1 LLSTQPLKIDQTMRY
16 FTPFLLA
23 MLLVALFL
31 RVEFIFT
38 ILYLLVAIRVLAT
51 LWMRRAVR
59 QLSGQRSYV
68 NRAFTGDRVAIQL
81 TVRNGGWLPLL
92 WVEIDES
99 LPLNLRAAP
108 FERRV
113 ISLGSHETWST
124 GYALLCQR
132 RGRYAIGPTTLRTG
146 DPLGLAQHELTLGG
160 REDLIVYPR
169 VVPLAKLGLPTR
181 SPLATL
187 PTASPIFEDTSRL
200 LSVRDYRRGD
210 PPRRVHWRATARIG
224 NLVVK
229 QYQPA
234 IARETM
240 ICLDLHEEGYTTAR
254 YRHDA
259 VELAIVVAASLA
271 NHAIVREGLPV
282 GLTTQ
287 PLALAPGARSAGPD
301 HRPNLRLPPR
311 HERAQL
317 VRILESLAEVELT
330 TDPERPF
337 AALLRRDWLDL
348 PWGGTVVAITG
359 RADAS
364 LTEALLQL
372 RRGGLAVALVLVGA
386 TGAATEPGWSAP
398 SGVPVYTIRAERD
411 LEVLA

>member
-1 LLSTQPLKIDQTMRY
+1 MRH

-23 MLLVALFL
+23 LLLAALLL
-31 RVEFIFT
+31 RVEFFLTIF
-38 ILYLLVAIRVLAT
+38 YLLLAILVLST

-59 QLSGQRSYV
+59 QLTGERRFV
-68 NRAFTGDRVAIQL
+68 NRAFTGDRVEVRL

-99 LPLNLRAAP
+99 LPVQLRAAP

-113 ISLGSHETWST
+113 FGLGAHEAWSSD
-124 GYALLCQR
+124 YALLCHR

-146 DPLGLAQHELTLGG
+146 DPLGLARHQLTLGE
-160 REDLIVYPR
+160 REELIVYPR
-169 VVPLAKLGLPTR
+169 IVPLAHLGLPTR

-210 PPRRVHWRATARIG
+210 PPRRVHWRATARTG
-224 NLVVK
+224 HLVVK

-240 ICLDLHEEGYTTAR
+240 ICLDLHEEGYPTAR

-271 NHAIVREGLPV
+271 NHAIVRERLPV

-287 PLALAPGARSAGPD
+287 PPERAPGAAADAP
-301 HRPNLRLPPR
+301 PANLRLPPR
-311 HERAQL
+311 HERAHL
-317 VRILESLAEVELT
+317 IRILETLAEVELVRG
-330 TDPERPF
+330 PGRPF
-337 AALLRRDWLDL
+337 DALLRRDWLDL
-348 PWGGTVVAITG
+348 AWGGTVVVITG
-359 RADAS
+359 RADLP
-364 LTEALLQL
+364 LTGALLQL
-372 RRGGLAVALVLVGA
+372 RRGGLAVALILVGA
-386 TGAATEPGWSAP
+386 TGAATGPGWVAP
-398 SGVPVYTIRAERD
+398 PGVAVYHVQGERD

>member
-1 LLSTQPLKIDQTMRY
+1 MRY

-23 MLLVALFL
+23 LLLVALLL
-31 RVEFIFT
+31 RVEFILT
-38 ILYLLVAIRVLAT
+38 IFYLLVAIRVLAT

-59 QLSGQRSYV
+59 QLSGERRYI
-68 NRAFTGDRVAIQL
+68 NRAFTGDRVEVRL

-99 LPLNLRAAP
+99 MPLNLRAAP

-113 ISLGSHETWST
+113 IGLGSHETWT
-124 GYALLCQR
+124 TEYALLCQR

-146 DPLGLAQHELTLGG
+146 DPLGLARHQLTLGE
-160 REDLIVYPR
+160 REELIIYPR
-169 VVPLAKLGLPTR
+169 IVPLAQLGLPTR

-187 PTASPIFEDTSRL
+187 PTSSPIFEDTSRL

-210 PPRRVHWRATARIG
+210 PPRRVHWRATARTG
-224 NLVVK
+224 QLVVK

-240 ICLDLHEEGYTTAR
+240 ICLDLNEEGYPTAR

-259 VELAIVVAASLA
+259 IELAIVVAASLA

-287 PLALAPGARSAGPD
+287 PPD
-301 HRPNLRLPPR
+301 RTPDSRTTEAEPTRNLRLPPR
-311 HERAQL
+311 HERAHL
-317 VRILESLAEVELT
+317 IRILETLAEVELVRGT
-330 TDPERPF
+330 ARPF
-337 AALLRRDWLDL
+337 DPLLRRDWLDL
-348 PWGGTVVAITG
+348 AWGGTVVVITG
-359 RADAS
+359 RADLP

-372 RRGGLAVALVLVGA
+372 RRGGLAVALILVGVS
-386 TGAATEPGWSAP
+386 GAAAEPGWAAP
-398 SGVPVYTIRAERD
+398 PGVAIYTIRSERE

>member
-1 LLSTQPLKIDQTMRY
+1 MRY

-23 MLLVALFL
+23 LLLVALLL
-31 RVEFIFT
+31 RIEFFFT
-38 ILYLLVAIRVLAT
+38 VFYLLLAIRVLST

-59 QLSGQRSYV
+59 QLRGERRFV
-68 NRAFTGDRVAIQL
+68 NRAFTGDRVEIRL
-81 TVRNGGWLPLL
+81 TVRNDGWLPLL

-99 LPLNLRAAP
+99 LPLNLRATP

-113 ISLGSHETWST
+113 IALGPREAWSAD
-124 GYALLCQR
+124 YALLCQR
-132 RGRYAIGPTTLRTG
+132 RGRFAIGPTTLRTG
-146 DPLGLAQHELTLGG
+146 DPLGLDRHQLTLGE
-160 REDLIVYPR
+160 REELIVYPR
-169 VVPLAKLGLPTR
+169 IVPLAQLGLPTR

-187 PTASPIFEDTSRL
+187 PTSSPIFEDTSRL

-210 PPRRVHWRATARIG
+210 PPRRVHWRASARTG
-224 NLVVK
+224 HLVVK

-240 ICLDLHEEGYTTAR
+240 ICLDLRDEGYSTAR

-271 NHAIVREGLPV
+271 NHAIVRDGLPV

-287 PLALAPGARSAGPD
+287 SPDRDPGTRATEPD
-301 HRPNLRLPPR
+301 PPANLRLPPR
-311 HERAQL
+311 HERAHL
-317 VRILESLAEVELT
+317 VRILETLAEVEMVRGSE
-330 TDPERPF
+330 PPF

-348 PWGGTVVAITG
+348 SWGGTVVAITG
-359 RADAS
+359 RADLP

-372 RRGGLAVALVLVGA
+372 RRGGLAVALLLVGA
-386 TGAATEPGWSAP
+386 SGAATEPGWAAP
-398 SGVPVYTIRAERD
+398 PGVALYTIRSERD